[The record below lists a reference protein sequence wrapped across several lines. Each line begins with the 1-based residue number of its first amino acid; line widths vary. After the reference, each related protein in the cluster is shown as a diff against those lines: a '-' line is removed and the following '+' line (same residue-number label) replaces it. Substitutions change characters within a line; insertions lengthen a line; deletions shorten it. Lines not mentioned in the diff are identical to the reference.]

1 VLYFYLTQG
10 GECRPRLSHV
20 PNDLGS
26 RLRLTAM
33 ASAEQPAGSVANAVP
48 SETDPMSNSL
58 NLSESNKMDDLSEL
72 GEEEEFYGRFASR

>member
-1 VLYFYLTQG
+1 M
-10 GECRPRLSHV
+10 
-20 PNDLGS
+20 
-26 RLRLTAM
+26 TAM